1 MRLRTSEWTVVR
13 FWLPVCLLGALSS
26 NAAPGQ
32 AAERPKDADRVVPIS
47 AALCNEMKVHRVMN
61 PGAPVACDRLR
72 LVTFG
77 YLGFDGQ
84 IHDDGEIVV
93 LDAAS
98 DHVLQI
104 FVALR
109 ARRFPLASARLMNE
123 YEGNDDASMDR
134 NNTSSHN
141 VRPVA
146 GSNSISLHAFGLA
159 IDLNPVQNPFLQ
171 RKGGKLT
178 ISPKAGADYVDR
190 KNARAGMSEQVVD
203 LFADHGFVIWG
214 GEWKNPTDY
223 QHFQVSRK
231 FADQLT
237 RAPAADAKSRFERH
251 VARYRACVRDA
262 PDKGAST
269 RRSCAKDG
277 G

>member
-1 MRLRTSEWTVVR
+1 MPR
-13 FWLPVCLLGALSS
+13 FWLPIACLLGALSS

-32 AAERPKDADRVVPIS
+32 AVERPKDADRVVPIS

-61 PGAPVACDRLR
+61 PGAPVGCDRLR

-93 LDAAS
+93 MDAAS

-109 ARRFPLASARLMNE
+109 TRRFPLASARLMNE

-146 GSNSISLHAFGLA
+146 GGTSISLHAFGLA
-159 IDLNPVQNPFLQ
+159 IDLNPLQNPFLQ
-171 RKGGKLT
+171 RKEGKPT
-178 ISPKAGADYVDR
+178 VSPKAGADYLDR
-190 KNARAGMSEQVVD
+190 KNARPGMAEPVVD

-214 GEWKNPTDY
+214 GEWKNPDY

-231 FADQLT
+231 LAGQLA
-237 RAPAADAKSRFERH
+237 RASAADAKSLFERH

-262 PDKGAST
+262 PDKGAAA
-269 RRSCAKDG
+269 RRSCANNDG
-277 G
+277 WH